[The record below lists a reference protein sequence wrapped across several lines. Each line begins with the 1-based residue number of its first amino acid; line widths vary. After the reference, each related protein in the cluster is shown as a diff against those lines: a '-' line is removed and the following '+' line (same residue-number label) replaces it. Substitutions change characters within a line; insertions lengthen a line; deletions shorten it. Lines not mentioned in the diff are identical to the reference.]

1 MRDAGLIALG
11 FLLGFA
17 FASAGAA
24 AIAYDVEQTD
34 RVLRGLRLKF
44 NTHVEGQG

>member
-1 MRDAGLIALG
+1 MRDLGLIALG
-11 FLLGFA
+11 FLAGFA
-17 FASAGAA
+17 VASAGAA
-24 AIAYDVEQTD
+24 AMAYDVESTD